1 MAATIGLSCS
11 MSKKTYSDFPAPARD
26 LKQSGEQHVVLAAG
40 CFWCVEG
47 VFERLPGVTDVVSG
61 YAGDRE
67 ELATY
72 EIVCSGKTRHAEAV
86 QVTYD
91 ADKISYGTILKI
103 FFSIAHDPTQLNRQ
117 GGDVGTQYRSA
128 IFVTNDEERAVAQA
142 YIKQLDDAKIFPS
155 AIVTTIEPLEKFFVA
170 EQYHQDYARLN
181 PNQPYVASA
190 ALPKIEKAEKVAQE
204 MRAKSSE

>member
-1 MAATIGLSCS
+1 MLTTIGLACTRST
-11 MSKKTYSDFPAPARD
+11 KTYTDFPLPTRD
-26 LKQSGEQHVVLAAG
+26 LKQTGEQHAVLAGG
-40 CFWCVEG
+40 CFWCIEG

-67 ELATY
+67 ELAKY
-72 EIVCSGKTRHAEAV
+72 EIVSSGRTRHAEAV
-86 QVTYD
+86 QITYD
-91 ADKISYGTILKI
+91 ASKISYGQLLKI

-117 GGDVGTQYRSA
+117 GPDEGVQYRSA
-128 IFVTNDEERAVAQA
+128 IFVTSDEERTVAQA

-181 PNQPYVASA
+181 PNQPYIVRTAQ
-190 ALPKIEKAEKVAQE
+190 PKIEKAEKVAKE
-204 MRAKSSE
+204 MSK